1 MAEVSDE
8 EIVPL
13 GDETPDSSES
23 NNARVPA
30 GRYSASGYS
39 SILTEERLS
48 NLRERYRVPDS
59 VSFRLP
65 GRGETADAPPPG
77 CVAFYEYFFKV
88 GVRLPLHPFIRN
100 FLRLYKIAP
109 GQLIVND

>member
-13 GDETPDSSES
+13 GDHTPDSSES
-23 NNARVPA
+23 NTARVPV
-30 GRYSASGYS
+30 GRYSAAGYS
-39 SILTEERLS
+39 SILTEEWLS
-48 NLRERYRVPDS
+48 SLQERYRVPDS
-59 VSFRLP
+59 VIFRLL
-65 GRGETADAPPPG
+65 GRWETADAPPPG

-100 FLRLYKIAP
+100 FLRTYKIAP
-109 GQLIVND
+109 G